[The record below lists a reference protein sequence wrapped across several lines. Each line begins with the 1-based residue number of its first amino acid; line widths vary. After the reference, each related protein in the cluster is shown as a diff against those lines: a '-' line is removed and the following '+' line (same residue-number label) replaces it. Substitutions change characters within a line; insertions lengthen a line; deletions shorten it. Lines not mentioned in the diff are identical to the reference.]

1 MLDMHNELWQGRSIE
16 IYDSK
21 SIQGLIMKNVEIHE
35 IVVKSFLI
43 NISIIFTCPVLYPL
57 LFYIFTDPPIIST
70 NRDWVHTGK
79 KSTITLRCHVC
90 AEKPYKVKLILF
102 EAFHQHKN

>member
-1 MLDMHNELWQGRSIE
+1 MSHNVSIA
-16 IYDSK
+16 
-21 SIQGLIMKNVEIHE
+21 
-35 IVVKSFLI
+35 
-43 NISIIFTCPVLYPL
+43 
-57 LFYIFTDPPIIST
+57 FYIFTDPPIIST

-102 EAFHQHKN
+102 KAFHQHKTHRLDFNEYSNKMFYT